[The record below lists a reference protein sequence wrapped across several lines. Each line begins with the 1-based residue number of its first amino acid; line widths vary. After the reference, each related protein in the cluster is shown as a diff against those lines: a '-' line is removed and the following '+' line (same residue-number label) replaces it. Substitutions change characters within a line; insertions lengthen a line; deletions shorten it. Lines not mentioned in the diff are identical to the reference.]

1 MRKIILILTMVLSTL
16 SFADEALD
24 DELIDNVCNLAKVK
38 ELIAKGANKNV
49 MLKKDQSLYAYAA
62 KSQNCGESAHY
73 LSSIGA
79 IDVGTAKYLKY
90 ESSAIIYYPNNKTF
104 EDKRR
109 LKVTINDAGL
119 GGYSNDVTFENK
131 DSDAYIY
138 ILSTT
143 VDINGVKYV
152 ADFSSDTSKSAISPN
167 RVRKLILYF
176 GSEDIKNFPKVVNNK
191 VSYTRQVTIK
201 YSLDGDIY
209 ELKSPKM
216 KEEIDVKYK
225 NYTPETFLF

>member
-1 MRKIILILTMVLSTL
+1 MKKIISVLAIVLMTSTVV
-16 SFADEALD
+16 FADKALD

-62 KSQNCGESAHY
+62 KSKSCGDSAHY

-79 IDVGTAKYLKY
+79 VDVGAARYIGY
-90 ESSAIIYYPNNKTF
+90 ESSAVDYYPSNRMF

-109 LKVTINDAGL
+109 LKVTINDVGL
-119 GGYSNDVTFENK
+119 GGYSSDVTLENK
-131 DSDAYIY
+131 DGDVY
-138 ILSTT
+138 ILSIT
-143 VDINGVKYV
+143 VDVDGVKFL
-152 ADFSSDTSKSAISPN
+152 DDLSSDKSRFSISPN
-167 RVRKLILYF
+167 SAKKFHLYF
-176 GSEDIKNFPKVVNNK
+176 NPTDTNKRPKIVNNK

-216 KEEIDVKYK
+216 KEDIDVKYQ
-225 NYTPETFLF
+225 NYVFDPFSL